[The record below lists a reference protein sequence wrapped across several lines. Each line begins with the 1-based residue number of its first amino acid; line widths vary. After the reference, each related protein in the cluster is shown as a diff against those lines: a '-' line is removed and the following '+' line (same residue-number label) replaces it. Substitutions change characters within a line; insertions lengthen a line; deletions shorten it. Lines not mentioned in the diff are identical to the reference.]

1 MTQLFRTPLIMQIF
15 FSTLRGHEY
24 DSHISKSDTAGGE
37 YDNIFLNKCI
47 ELPFS
52 LSSLDQ
58 MLFEFTQ
65 YF

>member
-1 MTQLFRTPLIMQIF
+1 MTVQNSSHHADF

-47 ELPFS
+47 ELTFS
-52 LSSLDQ
+52 SSSLDQ